1 MALDAA
7 DHADIMKLSLEE
19 RVAQRVKDVKTMTKR
34 PYAPAADPLPPKGSE
49 NRFAAPTNSFA
60 LGSAERPRRR
70 KPRAK
75 ATNDLNDVWASL
87 DKLNEADD
95 IDALDGVTLDEDLC
109 AAFDAAAKI
118 SDDDYDAPEL
128 TPPVETSF
136 AELAVEKLEFGV
148 SLLPEASLENDAGP
162 YRDQEPILNSS
173 DDESSEDDAP
183 PEIDEV
189 LEEERAE
196 AEAFRNRRLGE
207 APPVVARGK
216 GKLKAKASPTCVAD
230 FADLQSGETLDVTK
244 LEEACEKEIVYPRNP
259 NRMQD
264 EEATKRGEAIAKHYR
279 AQMERKQAKEQRRRN
294 RAMRGRVL
302 GEDEADTSSSE
313 DDGALREPIP
323 PGAFDHGGSTAEPR
337 RSPFPAWD
345 ETKNVAENLDAC
357 LARLRVAAPLGDA
370 DVEGTAG
377 AALVNELPPEMAGEG
392 AFNPALGA
400 LADDGGHGAWG
411 D

>member
-95 IDALDGVTLDEDLC
+95 FDALDGVTLDEDLC

-118 SDDDYDAPEL
+118 SDDDDYDAPEL
-128 TPPVETSF
+128 TSF
-136 AELAVEKLEFGV
+136 AELAIEKLEFGV
-148 SLLPEASLENDAGP
+148 SLLPEASLRDAGP
-162 YRDQEPILNSS
+162 YRDQEPLLESS
-173 DDESSEDDAP
+173 DDESSDDEAP
-183 PEIDEV
+183 NIDEV
-189 LEEERAE
+189 LEEERVE

-259 NRMQD
+259 NRMKD

-279 AQMERKQAKEQRRRN
+279 AQMERREAKEQRRRT

-302 GEDEADTSSSE
+302 GEEEADTSSSE

-323 PGAFDHGGSTAEPR
+323 PGAFDHGGVSTASAEPR

-345 ETKNVAENLDAC
+345 ESKDVAENLDAC

-370 DVEGTAG
+370 DVAGTAG
-377 AALVNELPPEMAGEG
+377 AALVSELPPEMAGEG

-400 LADDGGHGAWG
+400 LADGGGAFP

>member
-34 PYAPAADPLPPKGSE
+34 PYAPAADPLPPPQSE

-70 KPRAK
+70 KPRAR

-95 IDALDGVTLDEDLC
+95 VDALDGVTLDEDLC
-109 AAFDAAAKI
+109 AAFDASAKI
-118 SDDDYDAPEL
+118 ADDDEYDWSAGA
-128 TPPVETSF
+128 TSF

-162 YRDQEPILNSS
+162 YRDQEPLLESS
-173 DDESSEDDAP
+173 DDESSEDEAP
-183 PEIDEV
+183 QIDEV

-216 GKLKAKASPTCVAD
+216 GKLKPKASPTCVAD
-230 FADLQSGETLDVTK
+230 FADLESGETLDVSK
-244 LEEACEKEIVYPRNP
+244 LEEACEQEILSL
-259 NRMQD
+259 
-264 EEATKRGEAIAKHYR
+264 IH
-279 AQMERKQAKEQRRRN
+279 
-294 RAMRGRVL
+294 
-302 GEDEADTSSSE
+302 
-313 DDGALREPIP
+313 I
-323 PGAFDHGGSTAEPR
+323 
-337 RSPFPAWD
+337 
-345 ETKNVAENLDAC
+345 
-357 LARLRVAAPLGDA
+357 
-370 DVEGTAG
+370 
-377 AALVNELPPEMAGEG
+377 
-392 AFNPALGA
+392 
-400 LADDGGHGAWG
+400 
-411 D
+411 

>member
-34 PYAPAADPLPPKGSE
+34 PYAPAADPLPPKSSE

-70 KPRAK
+70 KPRGR

-87 DKLNEADD
+87 DKLNEADEA
-95 IDALDGVTLDEDLC
+95 DALDGVTLDEDLC

-118 SDDDYDAPEL
+118 ADDDEYDWSAGA
-128 TPPVETSF
+128 TSF

-162 YRDQEPILNSS
+162 YRDQEPLLESS

-189 LEEERAE
+189 LEQEREE

-216 GKLKAKASPTCVAD
+216 GKLKPKASPTCVAD
-230 FADLQSGETLDVTK
+230 FADLQSGETLDITK

-259 NRMQD
+259 NRMKD

-279 AQMERKQAKEQRRRN
+279 AQMERKEAKEQRRRT

-323 PGAFDHGGSTAEPR
+323 PGAFDHGGSVAEPR
-337 RSPFPAWD
+337 PSPFPAWD
-345 ETKNVAENLDAC
+345 ESKNVAENLDAC
-357 LARLRVAAPLGDA
+357 LARLRVGAPLADA
-370 DVEGTAG
+370 DVAGTAG
-377 AALVNELPPEMAGEG
+377 AALVNELPPDLDGEG

-400 LADDGGHGAWG
+400 LADEGGAFP

>member
-34 PYAPAADPLPPKGSE
+34 PYAPAADPLPPKSSE

-70 KPRAK
+70 KPRAR

-95 IDALDGVTLDEDLC
+95 VDALDGVTLDEDLC

-118 SDDDYDAPEL
+118 SDDEYDAPEL
-128 TPPVETSF
+128 TAPVETSF

-148 SLLPEASLENDAGP
+148 SLLPEASLENAGP
-162 YRDQEPILNSS
+162 YRDQEPLLESS
-173 DDESSEDDAP
+173 DDESSEDEAP
-183 PEIDEV
+183 QIDEV
-189 LEEERAE
+189 LEEEREE

-230 FADLQSGETLDVTK
+230 FADLESGETLDVTK
-244 LEEACEKEIVYPRNP
+244 LEEACEQEIVYPRNP

-279 AQMERKQAKEQRRRN
+279 AQMERKEAKEQRRRT

-313 DDGALREPIP
+313 DDDGALREPIP
-323 PGAFDHGGSTAEPR
+323 PGAFDHGGVSTSAER

-345 ETKNVAENLDAC
+345 DSKNVAENLDAC
-357 LARLRVAAPLGDA
+357 LARLRVAAPMADA
-370 DVEGTAG
+370 DLEGSAG
-377 AALVNELPPEMAGEG
+377 AALVNELPPDSPGEG

-400 LADDGGHGAWG
+400 LADDGGGAFP

>member
-34 PYAPAADPLPPKGSE
+34 PYAPAADPLPPKSSE

-70 KPRAK
+70 KPRAR

-87 DKLNEADD
+87 DKLNDANDE
-95 IDALDGVTLDEDLC
+95 DALDGVTLDEDLC

-118 SDDDYDAPEL
+118 SDDEYDAPEL

-162 YRDQEPILNSS
+162 YRDQEPLLESS
-173 DDESSEDDAP
+173 DESSEEDDAP

-264 EEATKRGEAIAKHYR
+264 DEATKRGEAIAKHYR

-345 ETKNVAENLDAC
+345 ESKNVAENLDAC
-357 LARLRVAAPLGDA
+357 LARLRVAAPLNDA
-370 DVEGTAG
+370 DVAG
-377 AALVNELPPEMAGEG
+377 SAAAAALNELPSEMPGEG
-392 AFNPALGA
+392 AFNPGLGA

>member
-34 PYAPAADPLPPKGSE
+34 PYAPAADPLPPKSSE

-70 KPRAK
+70 KPRAR

-87 DKLNEADD
+87 DQLNEADD
-95 IDALDGVTLDEDLC
+95 VDALDGVTLDEDLC

-118 SDDDYDAPEL
+118 SDDEYDAPEL

-148 SLLPEASLENDAGP
+148 SLLPEASLEDAGP
-162 YRDQEPILNSS
+162 YRDQEPLLESS
-173 DDESSEDDAP
+173 DDESSEDEAP
-183 PEIDEV
+183 QIDEV
-189 LEEERAE
+189 LEEERVE

-230 FADLQSGETLDVTK
+230 FADLESGETLDITK

-259 NRMQD
+259 NRMKD

-279 AQMERKQAKEQRRRN
+279 AQMERKEAKEQRRRT

-313 DDGALREPIP
+313 DDDGALREPIP
-323 PGAFDHGGSTAEPR
+323 PGAFDHGGASTTAEPR
-337 RSPFPAWD
+337 PSPFPAWD
-345 ETKNVAENLDAC
+345 DSKNVAENLDAC
-357 LARLRVAAPLGDA
+357 LARLRVGAPLADA
-370 DVEGTAG
+370 DVAGTAG
-377 AALVNELPPEMAGEG
+377 AALVNELPPDLDGEG

-400 LADDGGHGAWG
+400 LADDGGAFA

>member
-34 PYAPAADPLPPKGSE
+34 PYAPAADPLPPKSSE
-49 NRFAAPTNSFA
+49 NRFAAPTNSFSI
-60 LGSAERPRRR
+60 GNAERPRRR
-70 KPRAK
+70 KPRAR

-95 IDALDGVTLDEDLC
+95 FDALDGVTLDEDLS

-118 SDDDYDAPEL
+118 SDDEYDAPEL
-128 TPPVETSF
+128 TAPVETSF

-148 SLLPEASLENDAGP
+148 SLLPEASLENAGP
-162 YRDQEPILNSS
+162 YRDQEPLLESS
-173 DDESSEDDAP
+173 DESSEEDDAP

-189 LEEERAE
+189 LEEEREE

-230 FADLQSGETLDVTK
+230 FADLESGETLDITK

-264 EEATKRGEAIAKHYR
+264 DEATKRGEAIAKHYR

-345 ETKNVAENLDAC
+345 ESKNVAENLDAC
-357 LARLRVAAPLGDA
+357 LARLRVAAPLNDA
-370 DVEGTAG
+370 DVAG
-377 AALVNELPPEMAGEG
+377 SAAAAALAELPDDMPGEG

-400 LADDGGHGAWG
+400 LADGGGAFA

>member
-34 PYAPAADPLPPKGSE
+34 PYAPAADPLPPKSSE

-70 KPRAK
+70 KPRAR

-95 IDALDGVTLDEDLC
+95 VDALDGVTLDEDLC

-118 SDDDYDAPEL
+118 SDDEYDAPEL
-128 TPPVETSF
+128 TVPVETSF

-148 SLLPEASLENDAGP
+148 SLLPEAPLENDAGP
-162 YRDQEPILNSS
+162 YRDQEPVLESS
-173 DDESSEDDAP
+173 DESSEEDDAP

-189 LEEERAE
+189 LEEEREE

-230 FADLQSGETLDVTK
+230 FADLESGETLDVTK

-259 NRMQD
+259 NRMKD
-264 EEATKRGEAIAKHYR
+264 DEATKRGEAIAKHYR

-302 GEDEADTSSSE
+302 GEDEADSSDSE

-323 PGAFDHGGSTAEPR
+323 PGAFDHGGASTTAEPR

-345 ETKNVAENLDAC
+345 ESKNVAENLDAC
-357 LARLRVAAPLGDA
+357 LARLRVAAPLNDA
-370 DVEGTAG
+370 DVAG
-377 AALVNELPPEMAGEG
+377 SAAAAALNELPPDAFGEA

-400 LADDGGHGAWG
+400 LADGGGAFA

>member
-34 PYAPAADPLPPKGSE
+34 PYAPAADPLPPKSSE

-70 KPRAK
+70 KPRAR

-95 IDALDGVTLDEDLC
+95 FDALDGVTLDEDLC

-118 SDDDYDAPEL
+118 ADDDEYDWSAGA
-128 TPPVETSF
+128 TSF

-162 YRDQEPILNSS
+162 YRDQEPLLESS
-173 DDESSEDDAP
+173 DESSEEDDAP

-216 GKLKAKASPTCVAD
+216 GKLKPKASPTCVAD
-230 FADLQSGETLDVTK
+230 FADLESGETLDVTK

-345 ETKNVAENLDAC
+345 ESKNVAENLDAC
-357 LARLRVAAPLGDA
+357 LARLRVAAPLNDA
-370 DVEGTAG
+370 DVAG
-377 AALVNELPPEMAGEG
+377 SAAAAALAELPDDMPGEG

-400 LADDGGHGAWG
+400 LADGGGAFA

>member
-34 PYAPAADPLPPKGSE
+34 PYAPAADPLPPPQSE

-60 LGSAERPRRR
+60 LGSAERTRRR

-87 DKLNEADD
+87 DKLNDANDE
-95 IDALDGVTLDEDLC
+95 DALDGVTLDEDLC

-118 SDDDYDAPEL
+118 SDDEYDAPEL

-148 SLLPEASLENDAGP
+148 SLLPEASLENAGP
-162 YRDQEPILNSS
+162 YRDQEPLLESS
-173 DDESSEDDAP
+173 DESSEEDDAP

-230 FADLQSGETLDVTK
+230 FADLESGETLDVTK

-264 EEATKRGEAIAKHYR
+264 DEATRRGEAIAKHYR

-302 GEDEADTSSSE
+302 GEDEADSSDSDE
-313 DDGALREPIP
+313 DVLREPIP
-323 PGAFDHGGSTAEPR
+323 PGAFDHGGVSTNAER

-345 ETKNVAENLDAC
+345 ESKNVAENLDAC
-357 LARLRVAAPLGDA
+357 LARLRVAAPLNDA
-370 DVEGTAG
+370 DVAG
-377 AALVNELPPEMAGEG
+377 SAAAAALNELPDAPGEG
-392 AFNPALGA
+392 AFNPGLGA
-400 LADDGGHGAWG
+400 LADEGGHGAWG

>member
-34 PYAPAADPLPPKGSE
+34 PYAPAADPLPPKSSE

-60 LGSAERPRRR
+60 LGSAERTRRR

-87 DKLNEADD
+87 DQLNEADD
-95 IDALDGVTLDEDLC
+95 VDALDGVTLDEDLC

-118 SDDDYDAPEL
+118 ADDDEYDWSAGA
-128 TPPVETSF
+128 TSF

-216 GKLKAKASPTCVAD
+216 GKLKPKASPTCVAD
-230 FADLQSGETLDVTK
+230 FADLESGETLDVAK

-259 NRMQD
+259 NRMKD

-279 AQMERKQAKEQRRRN
+279 AQMERKEAKEQRRRT

-323 PGAFDHGGSTAEPR
+323 PGAFDHGGASPQNAEPR

-345 ETKNVAENLDAC
+345 DSKNVAENLDAC

-370 DVEGTAG
+370 DVEGSAG
-377 AALVNELPPEMAGEG
+377 AALVNELPPDLDGEG

-400 LADDGGHGAWG
+400 LADDGGAFA

>member
-34 PYAPAADPLPPKGSE
+34 PYAPAADPLPPPQSE

-70 KPRAK
+70 KPRAR

-95 IDALDGVTLDEDLC
+95 VDALDGVTLDEDLC

-118 SDDDYDAPEL
+118 SDDDDYDAPEL

-136 AELAVEKLEFGV
+136 AELAIEKLEFGV
-148 SLLPEASLENDAGP
+148 SLLPEASLSDAGP
-162 YRDQEPILNSS
+162 YREQEPILNSS
-173 DDESSEDDAP
+173 DDESSEDEAP
-183 PEIDEV
+183 PQIDDV
-189 LEEERAE
+189 LEEERVE

-230 FADLQSGETLDVTK
+230 FADLQSGETLEVTK

-259 NRMQD
+259 DRMKD

-279 AQMERKQAKEQRRRN
+279 AQMAKKEAKEQRRRT

-313 DDGALREPIP
+313 DDDGALREPIP
-323 PGAFDHGGSTAEPR
+323 PGAFDHGGVSTSAER

-345 ETKNVAENLDAC
+345 DSKNVAENLDAC

-370 DVEGTAG
+370 DVAGTAG

-392 AFNPALGA
+392 AFHPALGA
-400 LADDGGHGAWG
+400 LAHDRGAFP

>member
-19 RVAQRVKDVKTMTKR
+19 RVAQRVKDVKSMTKR
-34 PYAPAADPLPPKGSE
+34 PYAPAADPLPPKSSE

-70 KPRAK
+70 KPRAR
-75 ATNDLNDVWASL
+75 ATNDLNDLWASL
-87 DKLNEADD
+87 DPLNEADD
-95 IDALDGVTLDEDLC
+95 VDALDGVTLDEDLC

-118 SDDDYDAPEL
+118 ADDDEYDWSAGA
-128 TPPVETSF
+128 TSF

-162 YRDQEPILNSS
+162 YRDQEPLLESS
-173 DDESSEDDAP
+173 DESSEEDDAP

-189 LEEERAE
+189 LEEEREE

-357 LARLRVAAPLGDA
+357 LARLRVAAPMADA
-370 DVEGTAG
+370 DLEGSVG

>member
-34 PYAPAADPLPPKGSE
+34 PYAPAADPLPPKSSE

-70 KPRAK
+70 KPRAR

-95 IDALDGVTLDEDLC
+95 FDALDGVTLDEDLC

-118 SDDDYDAPEL
+118 ADDDEYDWSAGA
-128 TPPVETSF
+128 TSF

-162 YRDQEPILNSS
+162 YRDQEPLLESS
-173 DDESSEDDAP
+173 DESSEEDDAP

-216 GKLKAKASPTCVAD
+216 GKLKPKASPTCVAD
-230 FADLQSGETLDVTK
+230 FADLQSGETLDVAK

-259 NRMQD
+259 NRMKD

-279 AQMERKQAKEQRRRN
+279 AQMERKEAKEQRRRT

-323 PGAFDHGGSTAEPR
+323 PGAFDHGGVSSQDAEPR

-345 ETKNVAENLDAC
+345 ESKNVAENLDAC
-357 LARLRVAAPLGDA
+357 LARLRVGAPLADA
-370 DVEGTAG
+370 DVAGTAG

-392 AFNPALGA
+392 AFNPALGG
-400 LADDGGHGAWG
+400 LADDRGAFP

>member
-34 PYAPAADPLPPKGSE
+34 PYAPAADPLPPKSSE

-70 KPRAK
+70 KPRGR

-87 DKLNEADD
+87 DKLNEADEA
-95 IDALDGVTLDEDLC
+95 DALDGVTLDEDLC

-118 SDDDYDAPEL
+118 ADDDEYDWSAGA
-128 TPPVETSF
+128 TSF

-162 YRDQEPILNSS
+162 YRDQEPLLESS

-189 LEEERAE
+189 LEQEREE

-230 FADLQSGETLDVTK
+230 FADLESGETLDVTK

-264 EEATKRGEAIAKHYR
+264 DEATKRGEAIAKHYR

-323 PGAFDHGGSTAEPR
+323 PGAFDHGGASTTAEPR
-337 RSPFPAWD
+337 PSPFPAWD
-345 ETKNVAENLDAC
+345 DSKNVAENLDAC
-357 LARLRVAAPLGDA
+357 LARLRVGAPLADA
-370 DVEGTAG
+370 DVAGTAG
-377 AALVNELPPEMAGEG
+377 AALVNELPPDLDGEG

-400 LADDGGHGAWG
+400 LADGGGAFA

>member
-34 PYAPAADPLPPKGSE
+34 PYAPAADPLPPPQSE

-60 LGSAERPRRR
+60 LGSAERSRRR

-87 DKLNEADD
+87 DQLNEADD
-95 IDALDGVTLDEDLC
+95 VDALDGVTLDEDLC

-118 SDDDYDAPEL
+118 ADDDEYDWSAGA
-128 TPPVETSF
+128 TSF

-162 YRDQEPILNSS
+162 YRDQEPLLESS

-216 GKLKAKASPTCVAD
+216 GKLKPKPSPTCVAD
-230 FADLQSGETLDVTK
+230 FADLQSGETLDVAK

-259 NRMQD
+259 NRMKD

-279 AQMERKQAKEQRRRN
+279 AQMERKEAKEQRRRT

-313 DDGALREPIP
+313 DDDGALREPIP
-323 PGAFDHGGSTAEPR
+323 PGAFDHGGVSTSAER

-345 ETKNVAENLDAC
+345 DSKNVAENLDAC
-357 LARLRVAAPLGDA
+357 LARLRVAAPMADA
-370 DVEGTAG
+370 DLEGSAG
-377 AALVNELPPEMAGEG
+377 AALVNELPPDSPGEG

-400 LADDGGHGAWG
+400 LADDGGGAFP